1 MLIYSKHGAVVDGVA
16 GHYRNPIYFERTETT
31 DKVMIYGDYP
41 HIKEAY
47 ELAGVPV
54 VEAQDPAKHADDDGD
69 NGEGDGQNPK
79 PKRTTKTTKEPE

>member
-1 MLIYSKHGAVVDGVA
+1 MLIYSKHGAVVDGVV

-54 VEAQDPAKHADDDGD
+54 VEAQDPAKHADDD
-69 NGEGDGQNPK
+69 NGGGDGQNPK
-79 PKRTTKTTKEPE
+79 SKRTTKTTKEPE